1 MKKFTI
7 DTIGRCAFGLDCN
20 SLFDS
25 NSEFQRAGENAFNPT
40 MKLLILN
47 FMRLIDFG
55 WLVDL
60 LRLRGMPDH
69 TYEFYLNIFHDTLK
83 LREAEVEDR
92 NDFVSILMKLRNEGK
107 INDSYN
113 GK

>member
-1 MKKFTI
+1 MSKFTI
-7 DTIGRCAFGLDCN
+7 DVIGRCAFGLNCN

-25 NSEFQRAGENAFNPT
+25 YSEFQRAGEAVFRPT
-40 MKLLILN
+40 VKFLVLN

-69 TYEFYLNIFHDTLK
+69 VYEFYLNIFQDTLK
-83 LREAEVEDR
+83 LRETEIKDR
-92 NDFVSILMKLRNEGK
+92 NDFVSILLKLRNEEKKSDNKVGK
-107 INDSYN
+107 
-113 GK
+113 